1 MFDISVAQVG
11 TVEVKTTNQQGFSIE
26 HWAERATNS
35 IISVGGNSHPLIS
48 EQAEVFKDQIR
59 HVIVFYMQEAIN
71 SNKTTMM
78 AELESKG
85 YPEIADIIRSL

>member
-1 MFDISVAQVG
+1 MFDISVAEVG
-11 TVEVKTTNQQGFSIE
+11 SVEVKTTSGGGFGPD
-26 HWAERATNS
+26 HWAERATNT
-35 IISVGGNSHPLIS
+35 IISVGGKSHPLIS
-48 EQAEVFKDQIR
+48 EQAAVFKDQIQ
-59 HVIVFYMQEAIN
+59 HVIAFYMQEAIN